1 MERWLSNGTEPAWM
15 TATRAVLVLMALL
28 STLGGGSADCN
39 PNVRAPMNG
48 RQPHSVTSSTLR
60 A

>member
-1 MERWLSNGTEPAWM
+1 M

-28 STLGGGSADCN
+28 STLDGGSATCN
-39 PNVRAPMNG
+39 SNVRAPMNG